1 MIHRQG
7 NESVSELNILPLKAL
22 SIETLYK
29 RYKRLAQSL
38 PRRMRW
44 FALVFAPAGISLIV
58 FSAGLLNM
66 AGALVVTAGID
77 HVTATRE
84 GVSYVTWLL
93 ILAFLIE
100 SLSCW
105 VKDRYEML
113 LTLVVRQL
121 TYRRFRQLFQ
131 TSAST
136 AEAREHV
143 LTYPGQIS
151 QFAYVVDFAVS
162 TVQII
167 IFVIASFVLYGANG
181 VIATLLIVALVI
193 VSLRLINLIGRLWEQ
208 YVGFEGERRRWIQ
221 KVADSLPRGRY
232 IPSWGAA
239 LDKIS
244 SIRSSEEKLLH
255 ARVRLQ
261 VLNGFL
267 EKGALTTM
275 LALVAIAAAWLWPN
289 AGFGLGIILAAR
301 YLYAAVQNNVV
312 NYRVIRLALP
322 MMRELDKLEKS
333 SQKDQTALEALGA
346 CEVIPADSKRA
357 NKLREYVSVTGS
369 AFVPSNPELS
379 QAILSAWHT
388 GASPRQVSLFA
399 ELAEAMGLNQ
409 EVVSRLWR
417 DVKTLS
423 SGERHRAAVAIV
435 LADEP
440 NWLIL
445 DDTFAALDPAMREI
459 VAKKILASVPNCT
472 LLASSEEYVPDAL
485 ANRLSLTHREL
496 SLGQLHA
503 EQLASQELGS
513 LEEVVDLPDP
523 QAEHATFQRTL
534 KLLFGPHIV
543 WIGLG
548 ALLLSGS
555 TVAFALMVA
564 QNNLHSEIVGVSL
577 GCILAAVLGSIIF
590 FGALYRAPITRLTTL
605 HERLVYR
612 LDQFASPRTSGAV
625 VGRLGEDFSDL
636 QMSVP
641 GAVGSVF
648 LVWVQSA
655 LLITGAVAGAPL
667 FIVVVCA
674 VAPLAWLVGRQGS
687 KWILPAST
695 ACANA
700 RGEFI
705 GVVSAQASAHTA
717 PVSVGLRQAGER
729 AYVDLETSY
738 VASSIQLADA
748 YALRSGLIQLLV
760 LTLKI
765 SAVLLVSLSGGVSV
779 LIAPAAVIYFA
790 LTLSSGLQS
799 VVETLQE
806 VGVVSLTAERV
817 RMLEEFQTKRSQVPV
832 RHGELEQLKSLIN
845 SGCSLIAL
853 IGSTGA
859 GKSVMLDALY
869 RNYGEDKVTVIPE
882 VDPLAVEV
890 SDLSGLELA
899 RSVLEDGAWQLVL
912 LDETLKGL
920 NPVEER
926 SEIESMKQ
934 VLCRTG
940 KQAVVV
946 LHSRS
951 NLDCFETVVNIGE

>member
-1 MIHRQG
+1 M
-7 NESVSELNILPLKAL
+7 SELNILPLKVL
-22 SIETLYK
+22 SVETLYK

-38 PRRMRW
+38 PRCMRW
-44 FALVFAPAGISLIV
+44 FALVFAPAGISFIV

-93 ILAFLIE
+93 ILAFLVE

-113 LTLVVRQL
+113 LTVVVRQL

-167 IFVIASFVLYGANG
+167 IFVIASLVLYGANG

-232 IPSWGAA
+232 IPSWGTA

-275 LALVAIAAAWLWPN
+275 LALVAIVAAWLWPN

-301 YLYAAVQNNVV
+301 YLYAAVQNNVI

-333 SQKDQTALEALGA
+333 SQNTVEDQTALEALGT

-369 AFVPSNPELS
+369 AFVPRNPELS

-503 EQLASQELGS
+503 EQITSQELGS

-523 QAEHATFQRTL
+523 QTEKATFQRTL

-555 TVAFALMVA
+555 TVAFALTVA
-564 QNNLHSEIVGVSL
+564 QNNLHFEIVGVSL

-655 LLITGAVAGAPL
+655 LLIAGAVAGAPL

-729 AYVDLETSY
+729 AYVDSETSY

-765 SAVLLVSLSGGVSV
+765 SAVLLVSLSGGVGT

-817 RMLEEFQTKRSQVPV
+817 RMLEEFKTKRSQVPV
-832 RHGELEQLKSLIN
+832 RHGELEQLKSLID

-951 NLDCFETVVNIGE
+951 NLDCFETVVNIGERTRF

>member
-1 MIHRQG
+1 M
-7 NESVSELNILPLKAL
+7 SELNILPLKAL

-29 RYKRLAQSL
+29 RYKRLTQSL
-38 PRRMRW
+38 PRCMRW

-93 ILAFLIE
+93 ILAFLVE

-113 LTLVVRQL
+113 LTVVVRQL

-136 AEAREHV
+136 AEACEYV

-162 TVQII
+162 TIQII

-275 LALVAIAAAWLWPN
+275 LALVAIVAAWLWPN

-333 SQKDQTALEALGA
+333 SQKDQTSLEALGA

-369 AFVPSNPELS
+369 AFVPRNPELS

-503 EQLASQELGS
+503 EQLASQELES
-513 LEEVVDLPDP
+513 VEEVVDLPDP
-523 QAEHATFQRTL
+523 QTEKATFQRTV

-543 WIGLG
+543 WVGLG

-555 TVAFALMVA
+555 TVAFALTVA

-590 FGALYRAPITRLTTL
+590 FGALYRAPITRLTAL

-655 LLITGAVAGAPL
+655 LLIAGAVAGAPL

-729 AYVDLETSY
+729 AYVDSETSY

-765 SAVLLVSLSGGVSV
+765 SAVLLVSLSGGVGT

-817 RMLEEFQTKRSQVPV
+817 RMLEEFKTKRSQVPV
-832 RHGELEQLKSLIN
+832 RHGELEQLKSLID

-951 NLDCFETVVNIGE
+951 NLDCFETVVNIGERTRF

>member
-1 MIHRQG
+1 M
-7 NESVSELNILPLKAL
+7 SELNILPLKAL

-38 PRRMRW
+38 PRCMRW

-93 ILAFLIE
+93 ILAFLVE

-131 TSAST
+131 TSGST

-162 TVQII
+162 TIQII
-167 IFVIASFVLYGANG
+167 IFVIASFMLYGANG
-181 VIATLLIVALVI
+181 IIATLLIVALVI

-275 LALVAIAAAWLWPN
+275 LALVAIGGAWLWPN

-333 SQKDQTALEALGA
+333 SQKDQTSLEALGA

-369 AFVPSNPELS
+369 AFVPRNPELS

-523 QAEHATFQRTL
+523 QTEKATFQRTL

-543 WIGLG
+543 WVGLG

-555 TVAFALMVA
+555 TVAFALTVA

-590 FGALYRAPITRLTTL
+590 FGALYRAPITRLTAL

-655 LLITGAVAGAPL
+655 LLIAGAVAGAPL

-729 AYVDLETSY
+729 AYVDSETSY

-748 YALRSGLIQLLV
+748 YAFRSGLIQLLV

-765 SAVLLVSLSGGVSV
+765 SAVLLVSLSGGVGT

-817 RMLEEFQTKRSQVPV
+817 RMLEEFKTKRSQVPV
-832 RHGELEQLKSLIN
+832 RHGEFEQLKSLID

-853 IGSTGA
+853 IGATGA

-946 LHSRS
+946 VHSRS

>member
-1 MIHRQG
+1 M
-7 NESVSELNILPLKAL
+7 SELNILPLKAL

-29 RYKRLAQSL
+29 RYKRLTQSL
-38 PRRMRW
+38 PRCMRW

-93 ILAFLIE
+93 ILAFLVE

-113 LTLVVRQL
+113 LTVVVRQL

-136 AEAREHV
+136 AEACEHV

-162 TVQII
+162 TIQII

-275 LALVAIAAAWLWPN
+275 LALVAIVAAWLWPN

-333 SQKDQTALEALGA
+333 SQKDQTSLEALGA

-369 AFVPSNPELS
+369 AFVPRNPELS

-485 ANRLSLTHREL
+485 ANRLSLTHHEL

-503 EQLASQELGS
+503 EQITSQELES

-523 QAEHATFQRTL
+523 QTEKATFQRTL

-555 TVAFALMVA
+555 TVAFALTVA
-564 QNNLHSEIVGVSL
+564 QNNMHFEIVGVSL

-655 LLITGAVAGAPL
+655 LLIAGAVAGAPL
-667 FIVVVCA
+667 FIVIVCA
-674 VAPLAWLVGRQGS
+674 VAPLAWLAGRQGS

-717 PVSVGLRQAGER
+717 PVSVGLRQAGEG

-817 RMLEEFQTKRSQVPV
+817 RMLEEFKTKRSQVPV
-832 RHGELEQLKSLIN
+832 RHGELEQLKSLID

>member
-1 MIHRQG
+1 M
-7 NESVSELNILPLKAL
+7 SELNILPLKVL
-22 SIETLYK
+22 SVETLYK

-38 PRRMRW
+38 PRCMRW
-44 FALVFAPAGISLIV
+44 FALVLAPAGISFIV

-93 ILAFLIE
+93 ILAFLVE

-113 LTLVVRQL
+113 LTVVVRQL

-167 IFVIASFVLYGANG
+167 IFVIASLVLYGANG

-275 LALVAIAAAWLWPN
+275 LALVAIVAAWLWPN

-333 SQKDQTALEALGA
+333 SQNTVEDQTAIEALGT

-369 AFVPSNPELS
+369 AFVPRNPELS

-523 QAEHATFQRTL
+523 QAEHTTFQRTL

-555 TVAFALMVA
+555 TVAFALTVA
-564 QNNLHSEIVGVSL
+564 QNNLHFEIVGVSL

-605 HERLVYR
+605 HERL
-612 LDQFASPRTSGAV
+612 DQFASPRTSGAV
-625 VGRLGEDFSDL
+625 VGRLGEDCSDL

-655 LLITGAVAGAPL
+655 LLIAGAVAGAPL
-667 FIVVVCA
+667 FMVVVCA

-705 GVVSAQASAHTA
+705 GVVNAQASAHTA

-729 AYVDLETSY
+729 AYVDSETSY

-765 SAVLLVSLSGGVSV
+765 SAVLLVSLSGGVGT

-817 RMLEEFQTKRSQVPV
+817 RMLEEFKTKRSQVPV
-832 RHGELEQLKSLIN
+832 RHGELEQLKSLID

-853 IGSTGA
+853 IGATGA

>member
-1 MIHRQG
+1 M
-7 NESVSELNILPLKAL
+7 SELNILPLKVL
-22 SIETLYK
+22 SVETLYK

-38 PRRMRW
+38 PRCMGW
-44 FALVFAPAGISLIV
+44 FALVFAPAGISFIV

-93 ILAFLIE
+93 ILAFLVE
-100 SLSCW
+100 SLSRW

-167 IFVIASFVLYGANG
+167 IFVIASLVLYGANG
-181 VIATLLIVALVI
+181 AIATLLIVALVI

-232 IPSWGAA
+232 IPSWGVA

-275 LALVAIAAAWLWPN
+275 LALVAIVAAWLWPN

-333 SQKDQTALEALGA
+333 SQKDQTSLEALGA

-369 AFVPSNPELS
+369 AFVPRNPELS

-503 EQLASQELGS
+503 EQLASQELGT

-523 QAEHATFQRTL
+523 QTEKATFQRTL

-555 TVAFALMVA
+555 TVAFALTVA
-564 QNNLHSEIVGVSL
+564 QNNLHFEIVGVSL

-655 LLITGAVAGAPL
+655 LLIAGAVAGAPL

-765 SAVLLVSLSGGVSV
+765 SAVLLVSLSGGVGT

-832 RHGELEQLKSLIN
+832 RHGELEQLKSLID

-934 VLCRTG
+934 VLDRTG

>member
-1 MIHRQG
+1 M
-7 NESVSELNILPLKAL
+7 SELNILPLKVL
-22 SIETLYK
+22 SVETLYK

-38 PRRMRW
+38 PRCMRW
-44 FALVFAPAGISLIV
+44 FALVFAPAGISFIV
-58 FSAGLLNM
+58 FSAGLLNV

-93 ILAFLIE
+93 ILAFLVE

-113 LTLVVRQL
+113 LTVVVRQL

-167 IFVIASFVLYGANG
+167 IFVIASLVLYGANG

-208 YVGFEGERRRWIQ
+208 YVDFEGERRRWIQ

-275 LALVAIAAAWLWPN
+275 LALVAIVAAWLWPN

-301 YLYAAVQNNVV
+301 YLYAAVQNNVI

-333 SQKDQTALEALGA
+333 SQNTVEDQTAIEALGT

-369 AFVPSNPELS
+369 AFVPRNPELS

-503 EQLASQELGS
+503 EQITSQELGS

-523 QAEHATFQRTL
+523 QTEKATFQRTL

-555 TVAFALMVA
+555 TVAFALTVA
-564 QNNLHSEIVGVSL
+564 QNNLHFEIVGVSL

-655 LLITGAVAGAPL
+655 LLIGAPL

-729 AYVDLETSY
+729 AYVDSETSY

-765 SAVLLVSLSGGVSV
+765 SAVLLVSLSGGVGT

-817 RMLEEFQTKRSQVPV
+817 RMLEEFKTKRSQVPV
-832 RHGELEQLKSLIN
+832 RHGELEQLKSLID

-951 NLDCFETVVNIGE
+951 NLDCFETVVNIGERTRF

>member
-1 MIHRQG
+1 M
-7 NESVSELNILPLKAL
+7 SELNILPLKVL
-22 SIETLYK
+22 SVETLYK

-38 PRRMRW
+38 PRCMGW
-44 FALVFAPAGISLIV
+44 FALVFAPAGISFIV

-93 ILAFLIE
+93 ILAFLVE
-100 SLSCW
+100 SLSRW

-167 IFVIASFVLYGANG
+167 IFVIASLVLYGANG
-181 VIATLLIVALVI
+181 AIATLLIVALVI

-232 IPSWGAA
+232 IPSWGVA

-275 LALVAIAAAWLWPN
+275 LALVAIVAAWLWPN

-333 SQKDQTALEALGA
+333 SQKDQTSLEALGA

-369 AFVPSNPELS
+369 AFVPRNPELS

-523 QAEHATFQRTL
+523 QTEKATFQRTL

-543 WIGLG
+543 WVGLG

-555 TVAFALMVA
+555 TVAFALTVA
-564 QNNLHSEIVGVSL
+564 QNNLHFEIVGVSL

-655 LLITGAVAGAPL
+655 LLIAGAVAGAPL

-832 RHGELEQLKSLIN
+832 RHAELEQLKSLID

-853 IGSTGA
+853 IGPTGA

>member
-1 MIHRQG
+1 M
-7 NESVSELNILPLKAL
+7 SELNILPLKVL
-22 SIETLYK
+22 SVETLYK

-38 PRRMRW
+38 PRCMGW
-44 FALVFAPAGISLIV
+44 FALVFAPAGISFIV

-93 ILAFLIE
+93 ILAFLVE
-100 SLSCW
+100 SLSRW

-167 IFVIASFVLYGANG
+167 IFVIASLVLYGANG
-181 VIATLLIVALVI
+181 AIATLLIVALVI

-232 IPSWGAA
+232 IPSWGVA

-275 LALVAIAAAWLWPN
+275 LALVAIVAAWLWPN

-333 SQKDQTALEALGA
+333 SQKDQTSLEALGA

-369 AFVPSNPELS
+369 AFVPRNPELS

-523 QAEHATFQRTL
+523 QTEKATFQRTL

-543 WIGLG
+543 WVGLG

-555 TVAFALMVA
+555 TVAFALTVA
-564 QNNLHSEIVGVSL
+564 QNNLHFEIVGVSL

-655 LLITGAVAGAPL
+655 LLIAGAVAGAPL

-832 RHGELEQLKSLIN
+832 RHAELEQLKSLID

-853 IGSTGA
+853 IGPTGA

-934 VLCRTG
+934 VLDRTG

>member
-1 MIHRQG
+1 M
-7 NESVSELNILPLKAL
+7 SELNILPLKVL
-22 SIETLYK
+22 SVETLYK

-38 PRRMRW
+38 PRCMRW
-44 FALVFAPAGISLIV
+44 FALVFAPAGISFIV

-93 ILAFLIE
+93 ILAFLVE

-113 LTLVVRQL
+113 LTVVVRQL

-167 IFVIASFVLYGANG
+167 IFVIASLVLYGANG

-275 LALVAIAAAWLWPN
+275 LALVAIVAAWLWPN

-301 YLYAAVQNNVV
+301 YLYAAVQNNVI

-333 SQKDQTALEALGA
+333 SQKDQTSLEALGA

-369 AFVPSNPELS
+369 AFVPRNPELS

-503 EQLASQELGS
+503 EQITSQELGS

-523 QAEHATFQRTL
+523 QTEKATFQRTL

-555 TVAFALMVA
+555 TVAFALTVA
-564 QNNLHSEIVGVSL
+564 QNNLHFEIVGVSL

-655 LLITGAVAGAPL
+655 LLIAGAVAGAPL

-729 AYVDLETSY
+729 AYVDSETSY

-765 SAVLLVSLSGGVSV
+765 SAVLLVSLSGGVGT

-817 RMLEEFQTKRSQVPV
+817 RMLEEFKTKRSQVPV
-832 RHGELEQLKSLIN
+832 RHGELEQLKSLID

-951 NLDCFETVVNIGE
+951 NLDCFETVVNIGERTRF

>member
-1 MIHRQG
+1 M
-7 NESVSELNILPLKAL
+7 
-22 SIETLYK
+22 
-29 RYKRLAQSL
+29 
-38 PRRMRW
+38 
-44 FALVFAPAGISLIV
+44 
-58 FSAGLLNM
+58 
-66 AGALVVTAGID
+66 
-77 HVTATRE
+77 
-84 GVSYVTWLL
+84 
-93 ILAFLIE
+93 
-100 SLSCW
+100 
-105 VKDRYEML
+105 
-113 LTLVVRQL
+113 
-121 TYRRFRQLFQ
+121 
-131 TSAST
+131 
-136 AEAREHV
+136 
-143 LTYPGQIS
+143 
-151 QFAYVVDFAVS
+151 
-162 TVQII
+162 
-167 IFVIASFVLYGANG
+167 
-181 VIATLLIVALVI
+181 
-193 VSLRLINLIGRLWEQ
+193 
-208 YVGFEGERRRWIQ
+208 
-221 KVADSLPRGRY
+221 
-232 IPSWGAA
+232 
-239 LDKIS
+239 
-244 SIRSSEEKLLH
+244 
-255 ARVRLQ
+255 
-261 VLNGFL
+261 
-267 EKGALTTM
+267 
-275 LALVAIAAAWLWPN
+275 
-289 AGFGLGIILAAR
+289 
-301 YLYAAVQNNVV
+301 
-312 NYRVIRLALP
+312 
-322 MMRELDKLEKS
+322 
-333 SQKDQTALEALGA
+333 
-346 CEVIPADSKRA
+346 
-357 NKLREYVSVTGS
+357 
-369 AFVPSNPELS
+369 
-379 QAILSAWHT
+379 
-388 GASPRQVSLFA
+388 
-399 ELAEAMGLNQ
+399 
-409 EVVSRLWR
+409 
-417 DVKTLS
+417 
-423 SGERHRAAVAIV
+423 
-435 LADEP
+435 
-440 NWLIL
+440 
-445 DDTFAALDPAMREI
+445 
-459 VAKKILASVPNCT
+459 PNCT

-503 EQLASQELGS
+503 EQLASQELES
-513 LEEVVDLPDP
+513 VEEVVDLPDP
-523 QAEHATFQRTL
+523 QTEKATFQRTV

-543 WIGLG
+543 WVGLG

-555 TVAFALMVA
+555 TVAFALTVA

-590 FGALYRAPITRLTTL
+590 FGALYRAPITRLTAL

-655 LLITGAVAGAPL
+655 LLIAGAVAGAPL

-705 GVVSAQASAHTA
+705 GVVGAQASAHTA

-765 SAVLLVSLSGGVSV
+765 SAVLLVSLSGGASV

-817 RMLEEFQTKRSQVPV
+817 RMLEEFQTKRSQVRV
-832 RHGELEQLKSLIN
+832 RHAELEQLKSLID

-853 IGSTGA
+853 IGPTGA
-859 GKSVMLDALY
+859 GKSVMLDVLY

-934 VLCRTG
+934 VLDRTG

>member
-1 MIHRQG
+1 M
-7 NESVSELNILPLKAL
+7 SELNILPLKAL

-29 RYKRLAQSL
+29 RYKRLTQSL
-38 PRRMRW
+38 PRCMRW

-93 ILAFLIE
+93 ILAFLVE

-113 LTLVVRQL
+113 LTVVVRQL

-162 TVQII
+162 TIQII

-275 LALVAIAAAWLWPN
+275 LALVAIVAAWLWPN

-333 SQKDQTALEALGA
+333 SQKDQTSLEALGA

-369 AFVPSNPELS
+369 AFVPRNPELS

-523 QAEHATFQRTL
+523 QTEKATFQRTL

-543 WIGLG
+543 WVGLG

-555 TVAFALMVA
+555 TVAFALTVA

-590 FGALYRAPITRLTTL
+590 FGALYRAPITRLTAL

-655 LLITGAVAGAPL
+655 LLIAGAVAGAPL

-705 GVVSAQASAHTA
+705 GVVSAQANAHTA

-738 VASSIQLADA
+738 VANSIQLADA

-817 RMLEEFQTKRSQVPV
+817 RMLEEFQIKRSQVPV
-832 RHGELEQLKSLIN
+832 RHGELEQLKSLIE

-859 GKSVMLDALY
+859 GKSVMLDELY

-934 VLCRTG
+934 VLDRTG

>member
-1 MIHRQG
+1 M
-7 NESVSELNILPLKAL
+7 SELNILPLKVL
-22 SIETLYK
+22 SVETLYK
-29 RYKRLAQSL
+29 RYKRLAQNL
-38 PRRMRW
+38 PRCMRW
-44 FALVFAPAGISLIV
+44 FALVLAPAGISFIV

-93 ILAFLIE
+93 ILAFLVE

-105 VKDRYEML
+105 IKDRYEML
-113 LTLVVRQL
+113 LTVVVRQL

-136 AEAREHV
+136 AEACEHV

-167 IFVIASFVLYGANG
+167 IFVIASLVLYGANG

-275 LALVAIAAAWLWPN
+275 LALVAIVAAWLWPN

-333 SQKDQTALEALGA
+333 SQKDQTSLEALGA

-369 AFVPSNPELS
+369 AFVPRNPELS

-503 EQLASQELGS
+503 EQLASQELES
-513 LEEVVDLPDP
+513 VEEVVDLPDP
-523 QAEHATFQRTL
+523 QTEKATFQRTV

-543 WIGLG
+543 WVGLG

-555 TVAFALMVA
+555 TVAFALTVA

-590 FGALYRAPITRLTTL
+590 FGALYRAPITRLTAL

-655 LLITGAVAGAPL
+655 LLIAGAVAGAPL

-705 GVVSAQASAHTA
+705 GVVGAQASAHTA

-765 SAVLLVSLSGGVSV
+765 SAVLLVSLSGGASV

-817 RMLEEFQTKRSQVPV
+817 RMLEEFQTKRSQVRV
-832 RHGELEQLKSLIN
+832 RHAELEQLKSLID

-853 IGSTGA
+853 IGPTGA
-859 GKSVMLDALY
+859 GKSVMLDELY

-912 LDETLKGL
+912 LDETLQGL

-926 SEIESMKQ
+926 SELESMKQ
-934 VLCRTG
+934 VLDRTG

>member
-1 MIHRQG
+1 M
-7 NESVSELNILPLKAL
+7 SELNILPLKAL

-29 RYKRLAQSL
+29 RYKRLTQSL
-38 PRRMRW
+38 PRCMRW

-113 LTLVVRQL
+113 LTVVVRQL

-136 AEAREHV
+136 AEACEHV

-275 LALVAIAAAWLWPN
+275 LALVAIVAAWLWPN

-333 SQKDQTALEALGA
+333 SQKDQTSLEALGA

-369 AFVPSNPELS
+369 AFVPRNPELS

-503 EQLASQELGS
+503 EQLASQELES
-513 LEEVVDLPDP
+513 VEEVVDLPDP
-523 QAEHATFQRTL
+523 QTEKATFQRTV

-543 WIGLG
+543 WVGLG

-555 TVAFALMVA
+555 TVAFALTVA

-590 FGALYRAPITRLTTL
+590 FGALYRAPITRLTAL

-655 LLITGAVAGAPL
+655 LLIAGAVAGAPL

-705 GVVSAQASAHTA
+705 GVVSAQANAHTA

-738 VASSIQLADA
+738 VANSIQLADA

-765 SAVLLVSLSGGVSV
+765 SAVLLVSLSGGASV

-817 RMLEEFQTKRSQVPV
+817 RMLEEFQIKRSQVPV
-832 RHGELEQLKSLIN
+832 RHGELEQLKSLIE

-859 GKSVMLDALY
+859 GKSVMLDELY

>member
-1 MIHRQG
+1 M
-7 NESVSELNILPLKAL
+7 SELNILPLKAL

-29 RYKRLAQSL
+29 RYKRLTQSL
-38 PRRMRW
+38 PRCMRW

-93 ILAFLIE
+93 ILAFLVE

-113 LTLVVRQL
+113 LTVVVRQL

-136 AEAREHV
+136 AEACEHV

-162 TVQII
+162 TIQII

-275 LALVAIAAAWLWPN
+275 LALVAIVAAWLWPN

-357 NKLREYVSVTGS
+357 NKLREYVSVTGF
-369 AFVPSNPELS
+369 AFVPRNPELS

-523 QAEHATFQRTL
+523 QTEKATFQRTL

-543 WIGLG
+543 WVGLG

-555 TVAFALMVA
+555 TVAFALTVA

-590 FGALYRAPITRLTTL
+590 FGALYRAPITRLTAL

-655 LLITGAVAGAPL
+655 LLIAGAVAGAPL

-705 GVVSAQASAHTA
+705 GVVSAQANAHTA

-738 VASSIQLADA
+738 VANSIQLADA

-817 RMLEEFQTKRSQVPV
+817 RMLEEFKTKRSQVPV
-832 RHGELEQLKSLIN
+832 RHGELEQLKSLIE

-859 GKSVMLDALY
+859 GKSVMLDELY

-934 VLCRTG
+934 VLDRTG

>member
-1 MIHRQG
+1 M
-7 NESVSELNILPLKAL
+7 SELNILPLKVL
-22 SIETLYK
+22 SVETLYK

-38 PRRMRW
+38 PRCMGW
-44 FALVFAPAGISLIV
+44 FALVFAPAGISFIV

-93 ILAFLIE
+93 ILAFLVE
-100 SLSCW
+100 SLSRW

-167 IFVIASFVLYGANG
+167 IFVIASLVLYGANG
-181 VIATLLIVALVI
+181 AIATLLIVALVI

-232 IPSWGAA
+232 IPSWGVA

-275 LALVAIAAAWLWPN
+275 LALVAIVAAWLWPN

-333 SQKDQTALEALGA
+333 SQKDQTSLEALGA

-369 AFVPSNPELS
+369 AFVPRNPELS

-523 QAEHATFQRTL
+523 QTEKATFQRTL

-543 WIGLG
+543 WVGLG

-555 TVAFALMVA
+555 TVAFALTVA

-590 FGALYRAPITRLTTL
+590 FGALYRAPITRLTAL

-655 LLITGAVAGAPL
+655 LLIAGAVAGAPL

-817 RMLEEFQTKRSQVPV
+817 RMLEDFQTKRSQVPV
-832 RHGELEQLKSLIN
+832 RHAELEQLKSLID

-934 VLCRTG
+934 VLDRTG

>member
-1 MIHRQG
+1 M
-7 NESVSELNILPLKAL
+7 SELNILPLKAL

-29 RYKRLAQSL
+29 RYKRLTQSL
-38 PRRMRW
+38 PRCMRW

-93 ILAFLIE
+93 ILAFLVE

-113 LTLVVRQL
+113 LTVVVRQL

-136 AEAREHV
+136 AEACEHV

-275 LALVAIAAAWLWPN
+275 LALVAIVAAWLWPN

-333 SQKDQTALEALGA
+333 SQKDQTSLEALGA

-369 AFVPSNPELS
+369 AFVPRNPELS

-503 EQLASQELGS
+503 EQLASQELES
-513 LEEVVDLPDP
+513 VEEVVDLPDP
-523 QAEHATFQRTL
+523 QTEKATFQRTV

-543 WIGLG
+543 WVGLG

-555 TVAFALMVA
+555 TVAFALTVA

-590 FGALYRAPITRLTTL
+590 FGALYRAPITRLTAL

-655 LLITGAVAGAPL
+655 LLIAGAVAGAPL

-705 GVVSAQASAHTA
+705 GVVSAQANAHTA

-738 VASSIQLADA
+738 VANSIQLADA

-765 SAVLLVSLSGGVSV
+765 SAVLLVSLSGGASV

-817 RMLEEFQTKRSQVPV
+817 RMLEEFQIKRSQVPV
-832 RHGELEQLKSLIN
+832 RHGELEQLKSLIE

-859 GKSVMLDALY
+859 GKSVMLDELY

>member
-1 MIHRQG
+1 M
-7 NESVSELNILPLKAL
+7 SELNILPLKAL

-162 TVQII
+162 TIQII

-275 LALVAIAAAWLWPN
+275 LALVAIVAAWLWPN

-333 SQKDQTALEALGA
+333 SQKDQTSLEALGA

-369 AFVPSNPELS
+369 AFVPRNPELS

-555 TVAFALMVA
+555 TVAFALTVA

-590 FGALYRAPITRLTTL
+590 FGALYRAPITRLTAL

-655 LLITGAVAGAPL
+655 LLIAGAVAGAPL

-729 AYVDLETSY
+729 AYVDSETSY

-765 SAVLLVSLSGGVSV
+765 SAVLLVSLSGGVGT

-817 RMLEEFQTKRSQVPV
+817 RMLEEFKTKRSQVPV
-832 RHGELEQLKSLIN
+832 RHGELEQLKSLID

-951 NLDCFETVVNIGE
+951 NLDCFETVVNIGERTRF

>member
-1 MIHRQG
+1 M
-7 NESVSELNILPLKAL
+7 SELNILPLKAL

-29 RYKRLAQSL
+29 RYKRLTQSL
-38 PRRMRW
+38 PRCMRW

-93 ILAFLIE
+93 ILAFLVE

-113 LTLVVRQL
+113 LTVVVRQL

-136 AEAREHV
+136 AEACEHV

-162 TVQII
+162 TIQII

-275 LALVAIAAAWLWPN
+275 LALVAIVAAWLWPN

-369 AFVPSNPELS
+369 AFVPRNPELS

-523 QAEHATFQRTL
+523 QTEKATFQRTL

-543 WIGLG
+543 WVGLG

-555 TVAFALMVA
+555 TVAFALTVA

-590 FGALYRAPITRLTTL
+590 FGALYRAPITRLTAL

-655 LLITGAVAGAPL
+655 LLIAGAVAGAPL

-705 GVVSAQASAHTA
+705 GVVSAQANAHTA

-738 VASSIQLADA
+738 VANSIQLADA

-817 RMLEEFQTKRSQVPV
+817 RMLEEFQIKRSQVPV
-832 RHGELEQLKSLIN
+832 RHGELEQLKSLIE

-859 GKSVMLDALY
+859 GKSVMLDELY

-934 VLCRTG
+934 VLDRTG

>member
-1 MIHRQG
+1 M
-7 NESVSELNILPLKAL
+7 SELNILPLKVL
-22 SIETLYK
+22 SVETLYK

-38 PRRMRW
+38 PRCMGW
-44 FALVFAPAGISLIV
+44 FALVFAPAGISFIV

-93 ILAFLIE
+93 ILAFLVE
-100 SLSCW
+100 SLSRW

-167 IFVIASFVLYGANG
+167 IFVIASLVLYGANG
-181 VIATLLIVALVI
+181 AIATLLIVALVI

-232 IPSWGAA
+232 IPSWGVA

-275 LALVAIAAAWLWPN
+275 LALVAIVAAWLWPN

-333 SQKDQTALEALGA
+333 SQKDQTSLEALGA

-369 AFVPSNPELS
+369 AFVPRNPELS

-485 ANRLSLTHREL
+485 ANRLSLTNREL

-523 QAEHATFQRTL
+523 QTEKATFQRTL

-543 WIGLG
+543 WVGLG

-555 TVAFALMVA
+555 TVAFALTVA
-564 QNNLHSEIVGVSL
+564 QNNLHFEIVGVSL

-655 LLITGAVAGAPL
+655 LLIAGAVAGAPL

-832 RHGELEQLKSLIN
+832 RHAELEQLKSLID

-853 IGSTGA
+853 IGPTGA

-934 VLCRTG
+934 VLDRTG

>member
-1 MIHRQG
+1 M
-7 NESVSELNILPLKAL
+7 SELNILPLKVL
-22 SIETLYK
+22 SVETLYK

-38 PRRMRW
+38 PRCMGW
-44 FALVFAPAGISLIV
+44 FALVFAPAGISFIV

-93 ILAFLIE
+93 ILAFLVE
-100 SLSCW
+100 SLSRW

-167 IFVIASFVLYGANG
+167 IFVIASLVLYGANG
-181 VIATLLIVALVI
+181 AIATLLIVALVI

-232 IPSWGAA
+232 IPSWGVA

-275 LALVAIAAAWLWPN
+275 LALVAIVAAWLWPN

-333 SQKDQTALEALGA
+333 SQKDQTSLEALGA

-369 AFVPSNPELS
+369 AFVPRNPELS

-523 QAEHATFQRTL
+523 QTEKATFQRTL

-543 WIGLG
+543 WVGLG

-555 TVAFALMVA
+555 TVAFALTVA
-564 QNNLHSEIVGVSL
+564 QNNLHFEIVGVSL

-655 LLITGAVAGAPL
+655 LLIAGAVAGAPL

-765 SAVLLVSLSGGVSV
+765 SAVLLVSLSGGGSV

-832 RHGELEQLKSLIN
+832 RHAELEQLKSLID

-853 IGSTGA
+853 IGPTGA

-934 VLCRTG
+934 VLDRTG

>member
-1 MIHRQG
+1 M
-7 NESVSELNILPLKAL
+7 
-22 SIETLYK
+22 
-29 RYKRLAQSL
+29 
-38 PRRMRW
+38 
-44 FALVFAPAGISLIV
+44 
-58 FSAGLLNM
+58 
-66 AGALVVTAGID
+66 
-77 HVTATRE
+77 
-84 GVSYVTWLL
+84 
-93 ILAFLIE
+93 
-100 SLSCW
+100 
-105 VKDRYEML
+105 
-113 LTLVVRQL
+113 
-121 TYRRFRQLFQ
+121 
-131 TSAST
+131 
-136 AEAREHV
+136 
-143 LTYPGQIS
+143 
-151 QFAYVVDFAVS
+151 
-162 TVQII
+162 
-167 IFVIASFVLYGANG
+167 
-181 VIATLLIVALVI
+181 
-193 VSLRLINLIGRLWEQ
+193 
-208 YVGFEGERRRWIQ
+208 
-221 KVADSLPRGRY
+221 
-232 IPSWGAA
+232 
-239 LDKIS
+239 
-244 SIRSSEEKLLH
+244 
-255 ARVRLQ
+255 
-261 VLNGFL
+261 
-267 EKGALTTM
+267 
-275 LALVAIAAAWLWPN
+275 
-289 AGFGLGIILAAR
+289 
-301 YLYAAVQNNVV
+301 
-312 NYRVIRLALP
+312 
-322 MMRELDKLEKS
+322 
-333 SQKDQTALEALGA
+333 
-346 CEVIPADSKRA
+346 
-357 NKLREYVSVTGS
+357 
-369 AFVPSNPELS
+369 
-379 QAILSAWHT
+379 
-388 GASPRQVSLFA
+388 
-399 ELAEAMGLNQ
+399 
-409 EVVSRLWR
+409 
-417 DVKTLS
+417 
-423 SGERHRAAVAIV
+423 
-435 LADEP
+435 ADEP

-503 EQLASQELGS
+503 EQITSQELGS

-523 QAEHATFQRTL
+523 QTEKATFQRTL

-543 WIGLG
+543 WVGLG

-555 TVAFALMVA
+555 TVAFALTVA

-655 LLITGAVAGAPL
+655 LLIAGAVAGAPL

-705 GVVSAQASAHTA
+705 GVVSAQANAHTA

-738 VASSIQLADA
+738 VANSIQLADA

-765 SAVLLVSLSGGVSV
+765 SAVLLVSLSGGASV

-817 RMLEEFQTKRSQVPV
+817 RMLEEFQTKRSQVRV
-832 RHGELEQLKSLIN
+832 RHAELEQLKSLID

-853 IGSTGA
+853 IGPTGA

-869 RNYGEDKVTVIPE
+869 R
-882 VDPLAVEV
+882 
-890 SDLSGLELA
+890 
-899 RSVLEDGAWQLVL
+899 
-912 LDETLKGL
+912 
-920 NPVEER
+920 
-926 SEIESMKQ
+926 
-934 VLCRTG
+934 
-940 KQAVVV
+940 
-946 LHSRS
+946 
-951 NLDCFETVVNIGE
+951 

>member
-1 MIHRQG
+1 M
-7 NESVSELNILPLKAL
+7 
-22 SIETLYK
+22 
-29 RYKRLAQSL
+29 
-38 PRRMRW
+38 
-44 FALVFAPAGISLIV
+44 
-58 FSAGLLNM
+58 
-66 AGALVVTAGID
+66 
-77 HVTATRE
+77 
-84 GVSYVTWLL
+84 
-93 ILAFLIE
+93 
-100 SLSCW
+100 
-105 VKDRYEML
+105 
-113 LTLVVRQL
+113 
-121 TYRRFRQLFQ
+121 
-131 TSAST
+131 
-136 AEAREHV
+136 
-143 LTYPGQIS
+143 
-151 QFAYVVDFAVS
+151 
-162 TVQII
+162 
-167 IFVIASFVLYGANG
+167 
-181 VIATLLIVALVI
+181 
-193 VSLRLINLIGRLWEQ
+193 
-208 YVGFEGERRRWIQ
+208 
-221 KVADSLPRGRY
+221 
-232 IPSWGAA
+232 
-239 LDKIS
+239 
-244 SIRSSEEKLLH
+244 
-255 ARVRLQ
+255 
-261 VLNGFL
+261 
-267 EKGALTTM
+267 
-275 LALVAIAAAWLWPN
+275 
-289 AGFGLGIILAAR
+289 
-301 YLYAAVQNNVV
+301 
-312 NYRVIRLALP
+312 
-322 MMRELDKLEKS
+322 
-333 SQKDQTALEALGA
+333 
-346 CEVIPADSKRA
+346 
-357 NKLREYVSVTGS
+357 
-369 AFVPSNPELS
+369 
-379 QAILSAWHT
+379 
-388 GASPRQVSLFA
+388 
-399 ELAEAMGLNQ
+399 
-409 EVVSRLWR
+409 
-417 DVKTLS
+417 
-423 SGERHRAAVAIV
+423 
-435 LADEP
+435 
-440 NWLIL
+440 
-445 DDTFAALDPAMREI
+445 
-459 VAKKILASVPNCT
+459 PNCT

-503 EQLASQELGS
+503 EQITSQELGS

-523 QAEHATFQRTL
+523 QTEKATFQRTL

-555 TVAFALMVA
+555 TVAFALTVA

-590 FGALYRAPITRLTTL
+590 FGALYRVPITRLTAL
-605 HERLVYR
+605 HEQLVYR

-655 LLITGAVAGAPL
+655 LLIAGAVAGAPL

-674 VAPLAWLVGRQGS
+674 VAPLAWLVGRQGY

-729 AYVDLETSY
+729 AYVDSETSY

-817 RMLEEFQTKRSQVPV
+817 RMLEDFQTKRSQVPV
-832 RHGELEQLKSLIN
+832 RHGELEQLKSLID

-934 VLCRTG
+934 VLDRTG

-951 NLDCFETVVNIGE
+951 NLDCFETVVNIGGVN

>member
-1 MIHRQG
+1 M
-7 NESVSELNILPLKAL
+7 SELNILPLKVL
-22 SIETLYK
+22 SVETLYK

-38 PRRMRW
+38 PRCMGW
-44 FALVFAPAGISLIV
+44 FALVFAPAGISFIV

-93 ILAFLIE
+93 ILAFLVE
-100 SLSCW
+100 SLSRW

-167 IFVIASFVLYGANG
+167 IFVIASLVLYGANG
-181 VIATLLIVALVI
+181 AIATLLIVALVI

-232 IPSWGAA
+232 IPSWGVA

-275 LALVAIAAAWLWPN
+275 LALVAIVAAWLWPN

-333 SQKDQTALEALGA
+333 SQKDQTSLEALGA

-369 AFVPSNPELS
+369 AFVPRNPELS

-523 QAEHATFQRTL
+523 QTEKATFQRTL

-543 WIGLG
+543 WVGLG

-555 TVAFALMVA
+555 TVAFALTVA
-564 QNNLHSEIVGVSL
+564 QNNLHFEIVGVSL

-655 LLITGAVAGAPL
+655 LLIAGAVAGAPL

-817 RMLEEFQTKRSQVPV
+817 SMLEEFQTKRSQVPV
-832 RHGELEQLKSLIN
+832 RHAELEQLKSLID

-853 IGSTGA
+853 IGPTGA

-934 VLCRTG
+934 VLDRTG

>member
-1 MIHRQG
+1 M
-7 NESVSELNILPLKAL
+7 SELNILPLKAL

-29 RYKRLAQSL
+29 RYKRLTQSL
-38 PRRMRW
+38 PRCMRW

-93 ILAFLIE
+93 ILAFLVE

-113 LTLVVRQL
+113 LTVVVRQL

-136 AEAREHV
+136 AEACEHV

-162 TVQII
+162 TIQII

-275 LALVAIAAAWLWPN
+275 LALVAIVAAWLWPN

-369 AFVPSNPELS
+369 AFVPRNPELS

-523 QAEHATFQRTL
+523 QAEKATFQRTL

-555 TVAFALMVA
+555 TVAFALTVA
-564 QNNLHSEIVGVSL
+564 QNNLHFEIVGVSL

-590 FGALYRAPITRLTTL
+590 FGALYRVPITRLTAL

-655 LLITGAVAGAPL
+655 LLIAGAVAGAPL

-729 AYVDLETSY
+729 AYVDSETSY

-765 SAVLLVSLSGGVSV
+765 SAVLLVSLSGGVST

-817 RMLEEFQTKRSQVPV
+817 RMLEDFQTKRSQVPV
-832 RHGELEQLKSLIN
+832 RHGELEQLKSLID

>member
-1 MIHRQG
+1 M
-7 NESVSELNILPLKAL
+7 SELNILPLKAL
-22 SIETLYK
+22 SVETLYK

-38 PRRMRW
+38 PRCMRW

-93 ILAFLIE
+93 ILAFLVE

-113 LTLVVRQL
+113 LTVVVRQL

-167 IFVIASFVLYGANG
+167 IFVIASLVLYGANG

-232 IPSWGAA
+232 IPSWGTA

-275 LALVAIAAAWLWPN
+275 LALVAIVAAWLWPN
-289 AGFGLGIILAAR
+289 ASFGLGIILAAR
-301 YLYAAVQNNVV
+301 YLYTAVQNNVV

-333 SQKDQTALEALGA
+333 SQNTVEDQTALEALGT

-369 AFVPSNPELS
+369 AFVPRNPELS

-523 QAEHATFQRTL
+523 QTEKATFQRTL

-555 TVAFALMVA
+555 TVAFALTVA
-564 QNNLHSEIVGVSL
+564 QNNLHFEIVGVSL

-655 LLITGAVAGAPL
+655 LLI
-667 FIVVVCA
+667 A

-705 GVVSAQASAHTA
+705 GVVNAQASAHTA

-729 AYVDLETSY
+729 AYVDSETSY

-765 SAVLLVSLSGGVSV
+765 SAVLLVSLSGGVGT

-817 RMLEEFQTKRSQVPV
+817 RMLEEFKTKRSQVPV
-832 RHGELEQLKSLIN
+832 RHGELEQLKSLID

-926 SEIESMKQ
+926 SEIESMKR